1 MTAPEDP
8 TRAAVA
14 RSAEDEQALRF
25 LHRTEGKED
34 PTFVDPDG
42 HLADDRPPPPGDG
55 EPMHRPAIPV
65 PEGREKE
72 FEPKLRERDS
82 SDAEEKKRNVEHI
95 ARRLSG
101 ELTEAAAE
109 GAIPS

>member
-34 PTFVDPDG
+34 PTFVAPEG

-55 EPMHRPAIPV
+55 KPLHRPAIPV
-65 PEGREKE
+65 PEGKEKE
-72 FEPKLRERDS
+72 FEPKPRERD
-82 SDAEEKKRNVEHI
+82 AEGKTKAVEHI